1 MYIVLIGMQFVAVAG
16 MDVLAFCSSNN
27 PSIYQRL
34 NMPPS
39 LLGQQGEVL
48 VSRVIIENHSAYADA
63 AVNADSREWSRYLLS
78 VA

>member
-1 MYIVLIGMQFVAVAG
+1 MLKASQFVAVAG
-16 MDVLAFCSSNN
+16 MDVLAFCSSDNALI
-27 PSIYQRL
+27 SQRL
-34 NMPPS
+34 NISPS
-39 LLGQQGEVL
+39 LLGQPGEVL